1 MWENELTFS
10 LLIVICVFLGG
21 ILLMLMINHRELM
34 DVLRSLAAR
43 SQCGEKERTKK
54 KNEDENV

>member
-10 LLIVICVFLGG
+10 LLLVICVFLLG

-34 DVLRSLAAR
+34 DMLRSLATR
-43 SQCGEKERTKK
+43 SQC
-54 KNEDENV
+54 EDEREGDEQ